1 GRYEDFDKYEKSGRL
16 LPHKFG
22 KMVNFFIEEI
32 AGAKNSMT
40 GKHFD
45 GLPHYEPAMD
55 AKGHVISD
63 PGFPLR
69 LITYKENF
77 GGHSRT
83 IGNCWAN
90 YSLQTS
96 NKVLINKRDGARL
109 GLRDSDRVRLTS
121 KTTPRVRSISETAP
135 RSK

>member
-1 GRYEDFDKYEKSGRL
+1 
-16 LPHKFG
+16 
-22 KMVNFFIEEI
+22 MNFFIEEI

-63 PGFPLR
+63 PGFSLR

-109 GLRDSDRVRLTS
+109 GLRDSDRVGLTS